1 MQTTTTQPLFSA
13 ALKPNTLPSL
23 AGGWAA
29 IALAGLVASP
39 VIFISP
45 EILLP
50 AGIAFGLSGVGL
62 VGLGFYRA
70 RSRRQ
75 LEQVRLWAE
84 QLEVSVVDTKGNRS
98 LQRFDPRLVRLNL
111 RRDAN
116 EKTRAILLQQ
126 GDIELEIGRFLSP
139 EERSSFARAFGTALR
154 QARRAG

>member
-1 MQTTTTQPLFSA
+1 
-13 ALKPNTLPSL
+13 
-23 AGGWAA
+23 
-29 IALAGLVASP
+29 
-39 VIFISP
+39 

-50 AGIAFGLSGVGL
+50 AGVAFGLGGVGL
-62 VGLGFYRA
+62 VGLGVYRA

-84 QLEVSVVDTKGNRS
+84 QLEVSMVDTKGNRS